1 MITHERRPTTGELRS
16 RLDGSLDAVASLERH
31 LDEIAAWA
39 SLLAATFGA
48 GGRLL
53 AAGNGGSAAQSGHLV
68 AEIVGRFEGE
78 RAALPA
84 VSLVT
89 DPAVV
94 TALGNDYGF
103 EHMIERQ
110 VAAHARPGDVVVL
123 LSTSGR
129 SPNLVAAAAQATASG
144 AHPWGLIGPGDSPL
158 SLACE
163 RSIRVDA
170 RATSHIQEAHQ
181 VLIHLLCAALDVEL
195 SGIDRLDE
203 GGGIVP

>member
-1 MITHERRPTTGELRS
+1 MITDHRPSTTGDLRA
-16 RLDGSLDAVASLERH
+16 RLHGSVDAVASLEQH
-31 LDEIAAWA
+31 VDEIAAWA
-39 SLLAATFGA
+39 SLLAGTFGA

-78 RAALPA
+78 RTALPA

-158 SLACE
+158 AQACE

-170 RATSHIQEAHQ
+170 RATSHIQEGHQ
-181 VLIHLLCAALDVEL
+181 VLIHLLCAALDGEL
-195 SGIDRLDE
+195 SGMEPDDE
-203 GGGIVP
+203 TGPGT